1 MANIM
6 DYLDW
11 RGDLAIAVDGFCEV
25 DNLLLAQLVYV
36 DFEGIVPAPEAG
48 GYITLED
55 ASETFWSSHDEEEI
69 LQKVSMT
76 KSAPFV
82 LKKMAQTRR
91 FAGVRLSHYTMI
103 SVMENSPSFR
113 RCAWNWRTA
122 AFMSPTA
129 GPTTPSLGGERILI
143 WDF

>member
-11 RGDLAIAVDGFCEV
+11 RGDLAVAVDGFCEV

-36 DFEGIVPAPEAG
+36 DFEGIVPSPEAG

-55 ASETFWSSHDEEEI
+55 ASEAFWNSHDEEEI
-69 LQKVSMT
+69 LEKVSMT

-82 LKKMAQTRR
+82 LKKWRR
-91 FAGVRLSHYTMI
+91 QDGLQEPGCHIISMI
-103 SVMENSPSFR
+103 SVMKNSPSFR

-129 GPTTPSLGGERILI
+129 GPTTPLWDGVRILI